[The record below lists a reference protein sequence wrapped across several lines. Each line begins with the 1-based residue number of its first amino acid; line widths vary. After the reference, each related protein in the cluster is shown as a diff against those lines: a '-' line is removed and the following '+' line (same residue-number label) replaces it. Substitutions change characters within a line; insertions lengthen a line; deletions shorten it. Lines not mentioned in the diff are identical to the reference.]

1 MLKELS
7 NDILTPNNGIGILQE
22 SDFVKPKIYL
32 SAENMLPT
40 VNPIKAFSSMT
51 KKPEP
56 RTLNISDNNV
66 YLLSPWYYIFS
77 TFIGVTRFLFSHIM
91 MENAKDTVSHLANEA
106 IYQIE
111 AG

>member
-1 MLKELS
+1 
-7 NDILTPNNGIGILQE
+7 
-22 SDFVKPKIYL
+22 
-32 SAENMLPT
+32 
-40 VNPIKAFSSMT
+40 MT

-56 RTLNISDNNV
+56 RTLTYQIIMFIFISLV
-66 YLLSPWYYIFS
+66 LIFS